1 MLAKKKKEVADT
13 EQRKEQLK
21 KIIQDRKA
29 NLEYVKSAL
38 LLKEKKKQEKALV
51 VQSQTKLKQLEC
63 DINLVRQD
71 ITSL

>member
-1 MLAKKKKEVADT
+1 MLAKKKKELADT

-21 KIIQDRKA
+21 KIIQERKA

-63 DINLVRQD
+63 DINLVR
-71 ITSL
+71 